1 MATYHQNVNS
11 SIIMDLIY
19 HYTNASA
26 LLGMFKNCSKENPYI
41 TMWATHALYLNDPTE
56 YEYGKEKCY
65 DILPILEE
73 KMGIPVE
80 SRISTMRDM
89 YITEMSKL
97 RDFISSTRPN
107 SIQYG
112 TPYLISFSKSED
124 SLPMWSNYAQNG
136 NGIAIGFNPD
146 KLSEHIKIK
155 DCKYNI
161 AEIDYNELIDEIQ
174 IDYNIALSGICE
186 ANKDSD
192 KELAILDFMTM
203 FHPKIA
209 SFIKHNSYEYEQEVR
224 CRALNANEIL
234 FRESN
239 GLIIPYVEVNIPYKY
254 IERIYIGPTVDAQ
267 RMKNALSMM
276 WHKHRINGINVRT
289 SEIPYR
295 G

>member
-1 MATYHQNVNS
+1 
-11 SIIMDLIY
+11 MDLIY

-146 KLSEHIKIK
+146 KLSEYIKIK

-161 AEIDYNELIDEIQ
+161 AEIDYNELQ
-174 IDYNIALSGICE
+174 
-186 ANKDSD
+186 
-192 KELAILDFMTM
+192 ELVIKYVITG
-203 FHPKIA
+203 
-209 SFIKHNSYEYEQEVR
+209 KHNVIIGVVKRS
-224 CRALNANEIL
+224 NIL
-234 FRESN
+234 VT
-239 GLIIPYVEVNIPYKY
+239 IPMKKNSKY
-254 IERIYIGPTVDAQ
+254 MFFI
-267 RMKNALSMM
+267 LSFL
-276 WHKHRINGINVRT
+276 
-289 SEIPYR
+289 
-295 G
+295 